1 MASTS
6 IIVAWDHSYRK
17 VFNMKICHTKKFHY
31 TQEKIPDLHCV
42 YMCTEHVSSVL
53 PPTTQGVPTLIS
65 VDDTNC
71 LVRIRWLTQY
81 ACSRDSN
88 SKANNDNNKEWVIKD
103 RTTGQTFDL
112 TQLKSSV
119 LTRLYHEGGTGYNYS
134 VGLNGKSVSCP
145 KATKTS
151 GGRVGA
157 CQTDTST
164 GKMHALGF
172 ITDNTTLDY
181 IGGELRVEYTGGDDC
196 HHVVKSRKAVVTF
209 ECDKSKEGEF
219 LQVLPEAECEY
230 SFVVHTEIAC
240 PERGEIGVE
249 CMLEGYEDL
258 AGLVNM
264 KVPPIEINK
273 THSMHVS
280 VCSPLSAAN
289 QQDYPAVKDC
299 PASSSACIVDKK

>member
-1 MASTS
+1 M
-6 IIVAWDHSYRK
+6 
-17 VFNMKICHTKKFHY
+17 
-31 TQEKIPDLHCV
+31 
-42 YMCTEHVSSVL
+42 
-53 PPTTQGVPTLIS
+53 
-65 VDDTNC
+65 DDTNC
-71 LVRIRWLTQY
+71 LVRIRWVTQY
-81 ACSRDSN
+81 ACSHDSTSN
-88 SKANNDNNKEWVIKD
+88 ANKPWVIKD
-103 RTTGQTFDL
+103 RTTGQMFDL
-112 TQLKSSV
+112 TDLKSSV
-119 LTRLYHEGGTGYNYS
+119 LTRLYHKGGVGYNYS

-151 GGRVGA
+151 GRVGA

-181 IGGELRVEYTGGDDC
+181 VGGELRVEYTGGDDC

-209 ECDKSKEGEF
+209 ECDKNKEEGEF

-230 SFVVHTEIAC
+230 SFVIHTEIAC
-240 PERGEIGVE
+240 LERGEIGVE

-258 AGLVNM
+258 AGLMNM
-264 KVPPIEINK
+264 KVPPIEIDG
-273 THSMHVS
+273 THSMYVS

-299 PASSSACIVDKK
+299 PTSSGACIVDKK